1 MKKVLMTMVVVAAV
15 MACTSSPYGQGG
27 DNACQF
33 VKEQAPGLRD
43 DIAKVEVVGED
54 SMVVYDVPMLMEELK
69 SKEADADLNIITCKE
84 LREFAESIS
93 KQQEVR
99 VVYWVAVIKKSSK
112 QEVIGVIMEADGT
125 TPYMLR
131 DEYIQM
137 EKPFNESR
145 LADEVMVCESD
156 LEDK

>member
-1 MKKVLMTMVVVAAV
+1 MKKVILMMMMAVAG
-15 MACTSSPYGQGG
+15 CTSSPYGQGG
-27 DNACQF
+27 ENACQF
-33 VKEQAPGLRD
+33 VKEQMPE
-43 DIAKVEVVGED
+43 KVKDAASVKVVGKD
-54 SMVVYDVPMLMEELK
+54 SMVVYDVPMLMEKLK
-69 SKEADADLNIITCKE
+69 SKEVDADLNIITCKE

-93 KQQEVR
+93 KQQEAR

-156 LEDK
+156 IEDE